1 MYYRDEYMLYPTQD
15 SIAMNL
21 QRHPKKCV
29 HQWGFVFLN
38 QNLMHELEDSVIK
51 KFSFSPIEKESLDLK
66 FVNFLKIQSIFH
78 WEKASLGYRTSVT
91 AAFVVPA
98 AGRRW
103 SKPLHDQTADLTY
116 EMW

>member
-1 MYYRDEYMLYPTQD
+1 MLYPTQG

-51 KFSFSPIEKESLDLK
+51 ENSFSPIEQESLELK
-66 FVNFLKIQSIFH
+66 FVNFLKISVGKFPIISH
-78 WEKASLGYRTSVT
+78 WER
-91 AAFVVPA
+91 
-98 AGRRW
+98 
-103 SKPLHDQTADLTY
+103 LHSATGPV
-116 EMW
+116 